1 MVILDN
7 MTIDQMA
14 TMWEDMK
21 ADFRNIN
28 IQANIESIIDSIE
41 RLYKTCKSE
50 DLENLYVEMKRL
62 QHDKDIVDRHIDR
75 CFDLISSI
83 KSQISSSVIEENLVY
98 QIHYGFKVLENYIE
112 Y

>member
-21 ADFRNIN
+21 VDFRNIT
-28 IQANIESIIDSIE
+28 IEANIESVIDSIE
-41 RLYKTCKSE
+41 RLHKTCKSE
-50 DLENLYVEMKRL
+50 DLEDLYVEMKHL
-62 QHDKDIVDRHIDR
+62 QHDKDINKHIDR

-98 QIHYGFKVLENYIE
+98 QIHQNIKVLENYIE

>member
-21 ADFRNIN
+21 ADFRNIT
-28 IQANIESIIDSIE
+28 IEANIESVIDSIE
-41 RLYKTCKSE
+41 RLHKTCKSE
-50 DLENLYVEMKRL
+50 DLEDLYVEMKHL
-62 QHDKDIVDRHIDR
+62 QHDKDINKHIDK
-75 CFDLISSI
+75 CFDLISLV
-83 KSQISSSVIEENLVY
+83 KTQISSSPVEENLVY
-98 QIHYGFKVLENYIE
+98 QIHYGFKVLEDYIE

>member
-21 ADFRNIN
+21 ADFRNIT
-28 IQANIESIIDSIE
+28 IEANIESVINSIE
-41 RLYKTCKSE
+41 RLHKTCKSSDVE
-50 DLENLYVEMKRL
+50 DLYVEMKHL
-62 QHDKDIVDRHIDR
+62 QHDKDIDKHIDK

-83 KSQISSSVIEENLVY
+83 KEFSESSEETLICG
-98 QIHYGFKVLENYIE
+98 IHYNLKVLEGYIE